1 MLQRWE
7 LRLSVSLM
15 LVSCAVTAAVPAG
28 ALPSPALILLGLIC
42 VVSFAVAIVAVL
54 PRRTSPGP
62 APSAPE
68 RWRPHAVTALPGRRE
83 FTDSVRPRAPGISC
97 RAPRLHAAA

>member
-15 LVSCAVTAAVPAG
+15 LFSCAVTAAVPAG

-42 VVSFAVAIVAVL
+42 VVSFAVAIVAIL
-54 PRRTSPGP
+54 PRRTAAGPVPAAALLRWSHPGP
-62 APSAPE
+62 P
-68 RWRPHAVTALPGRRE
+68 LLGRRE